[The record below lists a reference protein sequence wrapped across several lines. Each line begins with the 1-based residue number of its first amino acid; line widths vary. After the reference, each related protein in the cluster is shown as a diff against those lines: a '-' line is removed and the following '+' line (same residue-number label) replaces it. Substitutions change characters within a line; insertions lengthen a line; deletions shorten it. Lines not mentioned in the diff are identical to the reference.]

1 VAPKHP
7 VTMAVRALRAAKVEF
22 VPHLYTWEPR
32 GGTAA
37 SAAHLGVD
45 EHLVIKTLIF
55 EDEARAPL
63 CVLMHGD
70 REVSAKSLARH
81 LGKKSVG
88 PCAPDV
94 ADKHSGYQVGGTSP
108 FGLRRAMP
116 IYCERSITTL
126 PRLYINGG
134 ARGFLVEL
142 DPAALVRALRPEL
155 VDVATA

>member
-1 VAPKHP
+1 
-7 VTMAVRALRAAKVEF
+7 MAVRALRAAKIDF
-22 VPHLYTWEPR
+22 TPHLYAWETH

-37 SAAHLGVD
+37 SAAALGVD

-55 EDEARAPL
+55 EDDRKQPL
-63 CVLMHGD
+63 CILMHGD
-70 REVSAKSLARH
+70 REVSARNLARRI
-81 LGKKSVG
+81 GAKSTT

-116 IYCERSITTL
+116 IYLERTIAVL

-142 DPAALVRALRPEL
+142 APADLVRVLAPTL
-155 VDVATA
+155 VDVAT